1 MAELAVW
8 LEDEGEGEDN
18 SPPPSDGSCNAGD
31 TCCKGECKGGCK
43 EIAEGENEQQGED
56 GGNGSDPAEMDQD
69 SQRSFATSS
78 GSHGSLDPAPREIH
92 RERLQDRSIPCGSR
106 TVANE
111 AIKNGDSP
119 PNQKHLYAV
128 TSSSAKSVCNTVC
141 TSLCNTVTT
150 IANGVRPLSGVLDPR
165 SFARVRVEIGRC
177 DICGGAKAVYRSQ
190 EAQTNVCEGCY
201 ARLIREGNARV
212 GVR

>member
-1 MAELAVW
+1 M
-8 LEDEGEGEDN
+8 
-18 SPPPSDGSCNAGD
+18 
-31 TCCKGECKGGCK
+31 
-43 EIAEGENEQQGED
+43 
-56 GGNGSDPAEMDQD
+56 
-69 SQRSFATSS
+69 
-78 GSHGSLDPAPREIH
+78 
-92 RERLQDRSIPCGSR
+92 
-106 TVANE
+106 
-111 AIKNGDSP
+111 
-119 PNQKHLYAV
+119 NQKYLNAA